1 MQPRKA
7 KALTI
12 GLVARRA
19 GVGVE
24 TVRFYERQ
32 GLIEEPPRRQSG
44 YREYDDEVVA
54 RLGFIRRAKDL
65 GFTLKEVKEL
75 LSLRRDPS
83 TPAAQVKRRAE
94 AKIADIEG
102 KIRSLQKMK
111 KALTKLTSACRCQ
124 DTSIECPLLHALDGE
139 ADAAVEKKGRQ

>member
-1 MQPRKA
+1 MKIQKT

-32 GLIEEPPRRQSG
+32 GLIEEPPRRLSG
-44 YREYDDEVVA
+44 YREYDDEVVS

-65 GFTLKEVKEL
+65 GFTLKEIKEL
-75 LSLRRDPS
+75 LSLRRDPATS
-83 TPAAQVKRRAE
+83 ATDVKRQTE
-94 AKIADIEG
+94 TKIADIEK

-111 KALTKLTSACRCQ
+111 RALAKLTSACRCYG
-124 DTSIECPLLHALDGE
+124 TSAECPLLHALDGE
-139 ADAAVEKKGRQ
+139 DGVNEEGRT

>member
-1 MQPRKA
+1 MKTLKTR
-7 KALTI
+7 ALTI

-32 GLIEEPPRRQSG
+32 GLIEEPPRRLSG
-44 YREYDDEVVA
+44 YREYDDGVVS

-65 GFTLKEVKEL
+65 GFTLKEIKEL
-75 LSLRRDPS
+75 LSLRRDPTTS
-83 TPAAQVKRRAE
+83 AADVKRRAE
-94 AKIADIEG
+94 DKIADIES

-111 KALTKLTSACRCQ
+111 KALAKLTSACRCHG
-124 DTSIECPLLHALDGE
+124 TSGECPLLHALDGE
-139 ADAAVEKKGRQ
+139 HDRIASHKTI

>member
-1 MQPRKA
+1 MNPPKT

-19 GVGVE
+19 GIGVE

-32 GLIEEPPRRQSG
+32 GLIEEPPRRLSG
-44 YREYDDEVVA
+44 YREYDDEVVS

-65 GFTLKEVKEL
+65 GFTLKEIKEL
-75 LSLRRDPS
+75 LSLRRDSS
-83 TPAAQVKRRAE
+83 TPAADVKRRAE
-94 AKIADIEG
+94 AKIADIES

-111 KALTKLTSACRCQ
+111 KALTKLTSACRCH
-124 DTSIECPLLHALDGE
+124 DTSVECPLLHALDGE
-139 ADAAVEKKGRQ
+139 ADAAVNKRGRQ